1 MTVWFS
7 IFFLAVAVLAL
18 LWRLVDPPPRLEIG
32 ERGILQRGG
41 WGWIP
46 WEEIEGAYPP
56 TAREAETV
64 RLRLTVTGRLARIL
78 RKKRHLPR
86 ETPVEGSVEV
96 LREIQRLYHILY
108 VSARPRFTLE
118 KTRMWLDENGYPR
131 VLYFAWER
139 ASPTVSEV
147 MMGSRG

>member
-1 MTVWFS
+1 MVTVWFS

-56 TAREAETV
+56 TASDDETV
-64 RLRLTVTGRLARIL
+64 RLRLTVTERLARIL
-78 RKKRHLPR
+78 RKKRRLPR
-86 ETPVEGSVEV
+86 ESRVEGSVEV
-96 LREIQRLYHILY
+96 RLDLAGSDLNAIDVLQEILSHDHAAETPPEDRQ
-108 VSARPRFTLE
+108 P
-118 KTRMWLDENGYPR
+118 D
-131 VLYFAWER
+131 
-139 ASPTVSEV
+139 
-147 MMGSRG
+147 

>member
-1 MTVWFS
+1 MVTVWFS

-56 TAREAETV
+56 TASDDETV
-64 RLRLTVTGRLARIL
+64 RLRLTVTERLARIL
-78 RKKRHLPR
+78 RKKRRLPR
-86 ETPVEGSVEV
+86 ESLVEGSMEV
-96 LREIQRLYHILY
+96 RLDLAGSDLNAIDVLQEILSHDHAAETPPEDRQ
-108 VSARPRFTLE
+108 P
-118 KTRMWLDENGYPR
+118 D
-131 VLYFAWER
+131 
-139 ASPTVSEV
+139 
-147 MMGSRG
+147 